1 MPVPGGE
8 TMCDGA
14 ACEEPVA
21 AWDVATVCA
30 WAQENKIPEFAVLA
44 RSEDIDG
51 PVLLT
56 IEHSDLRAEP
66 LAAALK
72 EAGVNKFGQMR
83 RLELALEKIRNRRGG
98 WHREAAQTHTPSAEC
113 HVPNGS
119 MPYQHA
125 ISGVPASPAHHA
137 ASAAPHRRA
146 PCADMEPRL
155 HDVPREY
162 RRSLSSRSLSG
173 DFVPVSFCLFC
184 LSP

>member
-72 EAGVNKFGQMR
+72 EAGVSKFGQMR

-98 WHREAAQTHTPSAEC
+98 GTAKR
-113 HVPNGS
+113 
-119 MPYQHA
+119 
-125 ISGVPASPAHHA
+125 
-137 ASAAPHRRA
+137 HRRTRPALSATYPTA
-146 PCADMEPRL
+146 PCLIMPFQESQHHQRTTRPARPLTVAHPAPTWSRASTTSPGST
-155 HDVPREY
+155 DVPC
-162 RRSLSSRSLSG
+162 RRVR
-173 DFVPVSFCLFC
+173 
-184 LSP
+184 